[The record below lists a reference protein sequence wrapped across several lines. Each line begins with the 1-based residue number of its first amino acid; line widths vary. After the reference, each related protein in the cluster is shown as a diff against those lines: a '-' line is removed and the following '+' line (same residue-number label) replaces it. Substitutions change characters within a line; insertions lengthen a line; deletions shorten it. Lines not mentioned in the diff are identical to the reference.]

1 MLLLNV
7 VVEEGKFFKRGNI
20 FFSRQGCVCVVHAFF
35 TKRREVL
42 QKSNYLDMWVIFIY
56 TYYIYACIYIIKLLE
71 NPWTVHI
78 TFIESVNA
86 GFRPTCAYRVLACG
100 GA

>member
-56 TYYIYACIYIIKLLE
+56 IIYMHTDAYI
-71 NPWTVHI
+71 
-78 TFIESVNA
+78 
-86 GFRPTCAYRVLACG
+86 
-100 GA
+100 

>member
-20 FFSRQGCVCVVHAFF
+20 FFFQDRGVCVVHAFF
-35 TKRREVL
+35 TQRREVL

-56 TYYIYACIYIIKLLE
+56 MHIIYMHTDAYI
-71 NPWTVHI
+71 
-78 TFIESVNA
+78 
-86 GFRPTCAYRVLACG
+86 
-100 GA
+100 